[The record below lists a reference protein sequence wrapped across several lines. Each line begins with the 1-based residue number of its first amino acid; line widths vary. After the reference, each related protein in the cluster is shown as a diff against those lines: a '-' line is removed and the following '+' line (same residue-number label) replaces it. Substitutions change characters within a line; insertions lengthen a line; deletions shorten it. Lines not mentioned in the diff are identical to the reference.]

1 MSLMILSRL
10 KPTTSVQIHQQ
21 PCYHCLFAAFALG
34 CQAFVCGLLVSNCL
48 GYLEE
53 SEAHAARTQLIW
65 GYCFVGTMHLF
76 L

>member
-1 MSLMILSRL
+1 
-10 KPTTSVQIHQQ
+10 
-21 PCYHCLFAAFALG
+21 
-34 CQAFVCGLLVSNCL
+34 
-48 GYLEE
+48 LEE